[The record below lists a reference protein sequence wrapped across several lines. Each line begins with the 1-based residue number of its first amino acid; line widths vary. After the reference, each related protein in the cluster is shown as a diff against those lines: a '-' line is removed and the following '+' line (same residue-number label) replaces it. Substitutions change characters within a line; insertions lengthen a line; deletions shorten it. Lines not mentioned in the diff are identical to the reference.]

1 MLYQSG
7 KPYSQDLRERVF
19 AASDDGDRVGEIAE
33 LLRVS
38 VSYVSMVL
46 TRRRTTGETTA
57 RAQRNRVTPKLAPL
71 YDAIRARVAERPDG
85 TIEELR
91 AWLLAAHAMSASV
104 GLIWK
109 TLKQLG
115 LTLKKRVLRCL
126 EWVATISIW
135 QHEIEFTGEQVDHG
149 FEIADRSIAASLRLG
164 GLDEAVDALNQAIGD
179 PAVEPA
185 QDAIPVAFDGTCG
198 IDDRRQ
204 PTMGCPEVPLLE
216 EDHCRVR

>member
-38 VSYVSMVL
+38 VSYVSKVL
-46 TRRRTTGETTA
+46 TRRRSTGETTA

-115 LTLKKRVLRCL
+115 LTLKKSHSARPNRIGRTSPGRARSGARSSLP
-126 EWVATISIW
+126 SIPP
-135 QHEIEFTGEQVDHG
+135 G
-149 FEIADRSIAASLRLG
+149 
-164 GLDEAVDALNQAIGD
+164 
-179 PAVEPA
+179 
-185 QDAIPVAFDGTCG
+185 
-198 IDDRRQ
+198 
-204 PTMGCPEVPLLE
+204 
-216 EDHCRVR
+216 

>member
-38 VSYVSMVL
+38 VSYVSKVL
-46 TRRRTTGETTA
+46 GRRRTTGEKTA
-57 RAQRNRVTPKLAPL
+57 RAQRNQVTPKLTPL
-71 YDAIRARVAERPDG
+71 YGAIRARVAERPDG

-91 AWLLAAHAMSASV
+91 AWLSATHAMSASV

-115 LTLKKRVLRCL
+115 LTLKKSHSARPNRIGRTLPRR
-126 EWVATISIW
+126 AQS
-135 QHEIEFTGEQVDHG
+135 G
-149 FEIADRSIAASLRLG
+149 ARSSLPSTLPG
-164 GLDEAVDALNQAIGD
+164 
-179 PAVEPA
+179 
-185 QDAIPVAFDGTCG
+185 
-198 IDDRRQ
+198 
-204 PTMGCPEVPLLE
+204 
-216 EDHCRVR
+216 

>member
-38 VSYVSMVL
+38 VSYVSKVL

-115 LTLKKRVLRCL
+115 LTLKKSHSARPNRIGRTSPRRARSGARSSLP
-126 EWVATISIW
+126 SIPP
-135 QHEIEFTGEQVDHG
+135 G
-149 FEIADRSIAASLRLG
+149 
-164 GLDEAVDALNQAIGD
+164 
-179 PAVEPA
+179 
-185 QDAIPVAFDGTCG
+185 
-198 IDDRRQ
+198 
-204 PTMGCPEVPLLE
+204 
-216 EDHCRVR
+216 

>member
-38 VSYVSMVL
+38 VSYVSKVL
-46 TRRRTTGETTA
+46 GRRRTTGETTA
-57 RAQRNRVTPKLAPL
+57 RAQRNQVTPKLAPL
-71 YDAIRARVAERPDG
+71 YRAIRARVAERPDG

-91 AWLLAAHAMSASV
+91 AWLLAAHAVSASV

-115 LTLKKRVLRCL
+115 LTLKKSHSGRPNRIGQTSRQRAQNGVRSSQP
-126 EWVATISIW
+126 SIPP
-135 QHEIEFTGEQVDHG
+135 G
-149 FEIADRSIAASLRLG
+149 
-164 GLDEAVDALNQAIGD
+164 
-179 PAVEPA
+179 
-185 QDAIPVAFDGTCG
+185 
-198 IDDRRQ
+198 
-204 PTMGCPEVPLLE
+204 
-216 EDHCRVR
+216 

>member
-7 KPYSQDLRERVF
+7 RPYSQDLRERVF

-38 VSYVSMVL
+38 VSYVSKVL

-115 LTLKKRVLRCL
+115 LTLKKSHSARPNRTGRTSPGRARSGARSSLP
-126 EWVATISIW
+126 SIPP
-135 QHEIEFTGEQVDHG
+135 G
-149 FEIADRSIAASLRLG
+149 
-164 GLDEAVDALNQAIGD
+164 
-179 PAVEPA
+179 
-185 QDAIPVAFDGTCG
+185 
-198 IDDRRQ
+198 
-204 PTMGCPEVPLLE
+204 
-216 EDHCRVR
+216 